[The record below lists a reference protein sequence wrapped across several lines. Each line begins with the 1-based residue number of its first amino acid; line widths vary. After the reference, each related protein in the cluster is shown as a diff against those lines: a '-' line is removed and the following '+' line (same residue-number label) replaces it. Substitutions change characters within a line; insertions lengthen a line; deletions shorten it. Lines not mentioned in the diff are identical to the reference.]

1 RSKGIFEWRNKRTQ
15 RSICDRFIWAV
26 VYVRQ
31 LDFSIIRGGNRKM
44 ERKQVN
50 TARIRVQMKMRG
62 ETDET
67 MAKRLN
73 VSRVTYNKLINNKYV
88 SENADAYI
96 ETIEKILGM
105 DQNIR

>member
-1 RSKGIFEWRNKRTQ
+1 
-15 RSICDRFIWAV
+15 
-26 VYVRQ
+26 
-31 LDFSIIRGGNRKM
+31 
-44 ERKQVN
+44 
-50 TARIRVQMKMRG
+50 MKMRG

-88 SENADAYI
+88 SGNAEAYI

>member
-1 RSKGIFEWRNKRTQ
+1 
-15 RSICDRFIWAV
+15 
-26 VYVRQ
+26 
-31 LDFSIIRGGNRKM
+31 M

-88 SENADAYI
+88 SSNADAYI

>member
-1 RSKGIFEWRNKRTQ
+1 
-15 RSICDRFIWAV
+15 
-26 VYVRQ
+26 
-31 LDFSIIRGGNRKM
+31 M

-50 TARIRVQMKMRG
+50 TARIRVKMKMRG

-88 SENADAYI
+88 SGNADAYI

>member
-1 RSKGIFEWRNKRTQ
+1 
-15 RSICDRFIWAV
+15 
-26 VYVRQ
+26 
-31 LDFSIIRGGNRKM
+31 M

-73 VSRVTYNKLINNKYV
+73 VSRVTYNKLIKNKYV
-88 SENADAYI
+88 SGNANAYI